1 MAISFDSALG
11 IHQQALLVR
20 TRRAEI
26 LANNIVNADT
36 PNYKARDIDFR
47 AILGEAT
54 DSVAAPAEQMNL
66 AATRVGHLDGVI
78 DPSLAAD
85 LLYRQPLQPSV
96 DGNTVDVQHEQAQY
110 AENALAFQASFTFL
124 NRKFN
129 GLMNAIKGE

>member
-1 MAISFDSALG
+1 MAISFDAALG

-47 AILGEAT
+47 GILQGARSELDAPLKMQAT
-54 DSVAAPAEQMNL
+54 QA
-66 AATRVGHLDGVI
+66 GHQSGII
-78 DPSLAAD
+78 DPEFASELM
-85 LLYRQPLQPSV
+85 YRTPLQPSV
-96 DGNTVDVQHEQAQY
+96 DGNTVDVQQEQAEY
-110 AENALAFQASFTFL
+110 AKNALAFQASYTFL
-124 NRKFN
+124 NKKFT